1 MTLDQALAFV
11 ADLFE
16 LPVAN
21 LSADMLRSELPAWDS
36 LGQLVLMSALD
47 QQFGI
52 RLTQQELSSLDSV
65 DAILSILRRHGRLTG

>member
-1 MTLDQALAFV
+1 MTLDQALVFV

-16 LPVAN
+16 LPVAT
-21 LSADMLRSELPAWDS
+21 LSPDMLRSDLPAWDS

-65 DAILSILRRHGRLTG
+65 NAILNILRRHGRLTG